1 MISEK
6 DEHLLSIL
14 RENSRISVADIARK
28 LNLSRTAAQM
38 RLSKLE
44 NNGVIAGYSL
54 RLSDQYLNNRVQ
66 AFVLIKSPPI
76 KRIDVE
82 RQLAL
87 FTELISL
94 YSISGAFDLSALISA
109 GNVMNLDEII
119 DKIGQ
124 IDGVQD
130 TMSSIIL
137 STKIQR

>member
-14 RENSRISVADIARK
+14 RENSRISVADIARR
-28 LNLSRTAAQM
+28 LNLSRTATQM
-38 RLSKLE
+38 RLNKLE

-66 AFVLIKSPPI
+66 AFVMIKSPPI

-82 RQLAL
+82 RRLAL

-94 YSISGAFDLSALISA
+94 HSISGAFDLSALISA
-109 GNVMNLDEII
+109 SNVANLDELI

>member
-14 RENSRISVADIARK
+14 RENSRISVADIARR
-28 LNLSRTAAQM
+28 LNLSRTATQM
-38 RLSKLE
+38 RLNKLE
-44 NNGVIAGYSL
+44 NNGVITGYSL

-66 AFVLIKSPPI
+66 AFVMIKSPPI

-82 RQLAL
+82 RRLAL

-94 YSISGAFDLSALISA
+94 HSISGAFDLSALISA
-109 GNVMNLDEII
+109 SNVANLDELI

>member
-14 RENSRISVADIARK
+14 RENSRISVADIARQ

-38 RLSKLE
+38 RLNKLE
-44 NNGVIAGYSL
+44 NNGVIAGYGL
-54 RLSDQYLNNRVQ
+54 RLSNQYLNNRVQ
-66 AFVLIKSPPI
+66 AFVMIKSPPI
-76 KRIDVE
+76 KRMDVE

-87 FTELISL
+87 FSELISL
-94 YSISGAFDLSALISA
+94 YSISGEFDLSALISA
-109 GNVMNLDEII
+109 INVESLDDVI

-124 IDGVQD
+124 IDGVKD